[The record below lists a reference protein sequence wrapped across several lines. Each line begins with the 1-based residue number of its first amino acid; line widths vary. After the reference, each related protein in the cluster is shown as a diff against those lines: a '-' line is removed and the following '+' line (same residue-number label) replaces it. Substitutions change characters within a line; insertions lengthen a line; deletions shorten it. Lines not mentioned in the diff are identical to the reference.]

1 MSTSVKVPAV
11 AALMAARTQCLG
23 TLEDD
28 PEERLCGVRVGVLV
42 ESAPEA
48 AASSDMSSDIAMEK
62 SANGRKRKQAPG
74 EIGRR

>member
-1 MSTSVKVPAV
+1 MPLRGGADHPIT
-11 AALMAARTQCLG
+11 TQCFG

-28 PEERLCGVRVGVLV
+28 PGERLCGVRVGVLG

-48 AASSDMSSDIAMEK
+48 AASSDMLSDIVLAK
-62 SANGRKRKQAPG
+62 SANGRKGMQAWA